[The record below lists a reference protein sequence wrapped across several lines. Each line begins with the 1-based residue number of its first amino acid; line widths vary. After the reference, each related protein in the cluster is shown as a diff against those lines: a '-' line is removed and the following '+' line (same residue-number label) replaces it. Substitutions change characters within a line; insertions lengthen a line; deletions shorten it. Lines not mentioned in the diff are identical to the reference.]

1 MANDLYFIII
11 IAKSKIIDKY
21 FYNLLDLHQ
30 YHLLLVQ
37 SFSYLCLFLLIKSI
51 SKTLKITF
59 LLSLNH
65 YI

>member
-21 FYNLLDLHQ
+21 FYNLLDLYQ

-37 SFSYLCLFLLIKSI
+37 SFSYICFFLLIKSI
-51 SKTLKITF
+51 SKIIKITF